1 MVKLSVA
8 GFYFVSYDKA
18 LYSDIFDE
26 IVPMDRI
33 RLVSD
38 LEGPLL
44 DEIERDEQPIPP
56 QLKGW
61 AANFNRVPVA
71 DQEDFLNKIESLVDK
86 SKAFSCSFNERRDKM
101 VIVGHRSSHRLARKL
116 LEVAFMNLVK
126 AKADGSLDFGEP
138 EFKGKIAIDSELAFV
153 FTEHNS

>member
-1 MVKLSVA
+1 M
-8 GFYFVSYDKA
+8 SYDKQ
-18 LYSDIFDE
+18 LYPNIFDE

-33 RLVSD
+33 RLISD
-38 LEGPLL
+38 LDGPLL

-61 AANFNRVPVA
+61 AANFHRVPVA
-71 DQEDFLNKIESLVDK
+71 DQEDFLNKIDSLVDK
-86 SKAFSCSFNERRDKM
+86 SKAFACSFNERRDKM
-101 VIVGHRSSHRLARKL
+101 VIVGPKASHRLARKL

-138 EFKGKIAIDSELAFV
+138 EFKGKIKIDQELSFV
-153 FTEHNS
+153 FTEHNF